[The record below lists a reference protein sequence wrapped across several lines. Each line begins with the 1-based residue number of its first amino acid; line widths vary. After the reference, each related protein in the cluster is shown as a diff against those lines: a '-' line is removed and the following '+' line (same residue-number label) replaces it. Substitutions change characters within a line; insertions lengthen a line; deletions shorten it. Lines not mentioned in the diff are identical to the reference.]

1 MTTTTD
7 NVVGVHHETTI
18 IINLTSHK
26 TETTL
31 HHQIEII
38 PKEVLLLNII
48 LVHVMIIINET
59 LDRIV
64 RLIDHRD
71 HIMHAILDLDTN
83 HALIQE
89 LTILHDILLHL
100 DLLQDQEI
108 LGILD
113 PALTLTQ
120 ETKLIQYKLNHKTIL
135 SNLKYICIT
144 LQKWLML

>member
-1 MTTTTD
+1 
-7 NVVGVHHETTI
+7 
-18 IINLTSHK
+18 
-26 TETTL
+26 
-31 HHQIEII
+31 
-38 PKEVLLLNII
+38 
-48 LVHVMIIINET
+48 MIIINET

-64 RLIDHRD
+64 RLIDQRD
-71 HIMHAILDLDTN
+71 NLTDAILVLDTD

-120 ETKLIQYKLNHKTIL
+120 ETKVIQYKLNHKTIL
-135 SNLKYICIT
+135 SNLKYICIFR
-144 LQKWLML
+144 KPYRNS